1 MTKKILIVRS
11 SSLGDLVFVLP
22 AISDI
27 AKHYPGATID
37 WVVEEA
43 FAEIPSWHPAVNRVI
58 TISHRRWRKKWWSSE
73 ARSERAEFK
82 KIVRQT
88 KYDIVLDMQALMKS
102 VWVVRQT
109 LGERHGLD
117 WKSAR
122 ERIASLFYNKRHHVE
137 FWQPAVIRQRELAAL
152 ALGYSYEGPPDFA
165 LQAFTDGVE
174 IQNYAVVMPSASRD
188 DKLWPEEDWHAALD
202 LLVEHGLE
210 LRVLAGNAKEAE
222 RAAELVKKYPNVEF
236 LVGLPLK
243 EVAHQLAA
251 ARLMIGLDSGLT
263 HLSAALGRPTI
274 GIYCASTPV
283 RTPLTGAGMTASL
296 GDRGVPPSRDAVL
309 LKLNQALGES
319 KEDSSEET
327 SGEQVVKQPEF

>member
-11 SSLGDLVFVLP
+11 SSLGDLIFVLP

-27 AKHYPGATID
+27 AKHCPEVMID
-37 WVVEEA
+37 WVVEES
-43 FAEIPSWHPAVNRVI
+43 FADIPAWHPAVHQVI
-58 TISHRRWRKKWWSSE
+58 PISHRRWRKHWWSRE
-73 ARSERAEFK
+73 TRRERAAFRK
-82 KIVRQT
+82 KLRQT
-88 KYDIVLDMQALMKS
+88 HYDMVLDMQGLMKS
-102 VWVVRQT
+102 VWVVRQAI
-109 LGERHGLD
+109 GERHGLD

-122 ERIASLFYNKRHHVE
+122 ERLASLFYHQRHRVD
-137 FWQPAVIRQRELAAL
+137 FWQPAVTRQRELAAL
-152 ALGYSYEGPPDFA
+152 ALGYQYEGAPDFG
-165 LQAFTDGVE
+165 LQALTEGVE

-210 LRVLAGNAKEAE
+210 LRVLAGNDKEAA
-222 RAAELVKKYPNVEF
+222 RAAELVKHYPKVT
-236 LVGLPLK
+236 LLTALPLK

-296 GDRGVPPSRDAVL
+296 GDRGVPPSREVVL
-309 LKLNQALGES
+309 LKLKQALGA
-319 KEDSSEET
+319 SEE
-327 SGEQVVKQPEF
+327 SAADELLVEPAES

>member
-11 SSLGDLVFVLP
+11 SSLGDLIFVLP

-27 AKHYPGATID
+27 AKHCPEVMID
-37 WVVEEA
+37 WVVEES
-43 FAEIPSWHPAVNRVI
+43 FAEIPAWHPAVHQVI
-58 TISHRRWRKKWWSSE
+58 PISHRRWRKHWWSRE
-73 ARSERAEFK
+73 TRRERAAFRK
-82 KIVRQT
+82 KLRQT
-88 KYDIVLDMQALMKS
+88 HYDMVLDMQGLMKS
-102 VWVVRQT
+102 VWVVRQAI
-109 LGERHGLD
+109 GERHGLD
-117 WKSAR
+117 WKSVR
-122 ERIASLFYNKRHHVE
+122 ERLASLFYHQRHRVD
-137 FWQPAVIRQRELAAL
+137 FWQPAVTRQRELAAL
-152 ALGYSYEGPPDFA
+152 ALGYQYEGAPDFG
-165 LQAFTDGVE
+165 LQAFTEGVE

-210 LRVLAGNAKEAE
+210 LRVLAGNDKEAA
-222 RAAELVKKYPNVEF
+222 RAAELVKHYPKVT
-236 LVGLPLK
+236 LLTALPLK

-296 GDRGVPPSRDAVL
+296 GDRGVPPSREVVL
-309 LKLNQALGES
+309 LKLKQALGA
-319 KEDSSEET
+319 SEE
-327 SGEQVVKQPEF
+327 SAADELLVEPAES

>member
-11 SSLGDLVFVLP
+11 SSLGDLIFVLP

-27 AKHYPGATID
+27 AKHFPGATID

-58 TISHRRWRKKWWSSE
+58 TISHRRWRKNWWSSE
-73 ARSERAEFK
+73 SRRERAEFRK
-82 KIVRQT
+82 KVRQT

-109 LGERHGLD
+109 IGERHGLD

-122 ERIASLFYNKRHHVE
+122 ERLASIFYRKRHRVE

-152 ALGYSYEGPPDFA
+152 ALGYQYEGPPDFG

-174 IQNYAVVMPSASRD
+174 IQNYAVIMPSASRD

-202 LLVEHGLE
+202 LLVECGLE

-222 RAAELVKKYPNVEF
+222 RAAELVKKYPKVQF
-236 LVGLPLK
+236 LTGLPLK

-283 RTPLTGAGMTASL
+283 RTPLTGAGMAASL
-296 GDRGVPPSRDAVL
+296 GDRGVPPSRDAVI
-309 LKLNQALGES
+309 LKLNQALGISQQEAS
-319 KEDSSEET
+319 KEFSSET
-327 SGEQVVKQPEF
+327 TADLPES

>member
-11 SSLGDLVFVLP
+11 SSLGDLIFVLP

-27 AKHYPGATID
+27 AKHCPEVMID
-37 WVVEEA
+37 WVVEES
-43 FAEIPSWHPAVNRVI
+43 FAEIPAWHPAVHQVI
-58 TISHRRWRKKWWSSE
+58 PISHRRWRKHWWS
-73 ARSERAEFK
+73 RKTRRERAAFRK
-82 KIVRQT
+82 KLRQT
-88 KYDIVLDMQALMKS
+88 HYDMVLDMQGLMKS
-102 VWVVRQT
+102 VWVVRQAI
-109 LGERHGLD
+109 GERHGLD

-122 ERIASLFYNKRHHVE
+122 ERLASLFYHQRHRVD
-137 FWQPAVIRQRELAAL
+137 FWQPAVTRQRELAAL
-152 ALGYSYEGPPDFA
+152 ALGYQYEGAPDFG
-165 LQAFTDGVE
+165 LQAFTEGVE

-210 LRVLAGNAKEAE
+210 LRVLAGNDKEAA
-222 RAAELVKKYPNVEF
+222 RAAELVKHYPKVT
-236 LVGLPLK
+236 LLTALPLK

-296 GDRGVPPSRDAVL
+296 GDRGVPPSREVVL
-309 LKLNQALGES
+309 LKLKQALGA
-319 KEDSSEET
+319 SEE
-327 SGEQVVKQPEF
+327 SAADELLVEPAES

>member
-11 SSLGDLVFVLP
+11 SSLGDLIFVLP

-27 AKHYPGATID
+27 AKHCPEVMID
-37 WVVEEA
+37 WVVEES
-43 FAEIPSWHPAVNRVI
+43 FADIPAWHPAVHQVI
-58 TISHRRWRKKWWSSE
+58 PISHRRWRKHWWSRE
-73 ARSERAEFK
+73 TRRERAAFRK
-82 KIVRQT
+82 KLRQT
-88 KYDIVLDMQALMKS
+88 HYDMVLDMQGLMKS
-102 VWVVRQT
+102 VWVVRQAI
-109 LGERHGLD
+109 GERHGLD
-117 WKSAR
+117 WKSVR
-122 ERIASLFYNKRHHVE
+122 ERLASLFYHQRHRVD
-137 FWQPAVIRQRELAAL
+137 FWQPAVTRQRELAAL
-152 ALGYSYEGPPDFA
+152 ALGYQYEGAPDFG
-165 LQAFTDGVE
+165 LQAFTEGVE

-210 LRVLAGNAKEAE
+210 LRVLAGNAKEVA
-222 RAAELVKKYPNVEF
+222 RAAELVKHYPKVT
-236 LVGLPLK
+236 LLTALPLK

-296 GDRGVPPSRDAVL
+296 GDRGVPPSREVVL
-309 LKLNQALGES
+309 LKLKQALGA
-319 KEDSSEET
+319 SEE
-327 SGEQVVKQPEF
+327 SAADELLVKPAES

>member
-27 AKHYPGATID
+27 AKHFPGATID

-58 TISHRRWRKKWWSSE
+58 TISHRRWRKNWWSSE
-73 ARSERAEFK
+73 ARRERAEFRDK
-82 KIVRQT
+82 VRQS

-102 VWVVRQT
+102 AWVVRQT

-122 ERIASLFYNKRHHVE
+122 ERLASLFYHKRHRVE
-137 FWQPAVIRQRELAAL
+137 FWQPAVTRQRELAAL
-152 ALGYSYEGPPDFA
+152 ALGYQYEGPPDFG
-165 LQAFTDGVE
+165 LQAFTDGVAV
-174 IQNYAVVMPSASRD
+174 QNYAVVMPSASRE
-188 DKLWPEEDWHAALD
+188 DKLWPEDDWHAALD
-202 LLVEHGLE
+202 ILVEQGLE

-222 RAAELVKKYPNVEF
+222 RAAELVKKYPNVRF
-236 LVGLPLK
+236 LTALPLK

-296 GDRGVPPSRDAVL
+296 GDRGVPPSRDAVI
-309 LKLNQALGES
+309 LKLNQALGVSTDEA
-319 KEDSSEET
+319 SEEF
-327 SGEQVVKQPEF
+327 SAEALVERSES

>member
-11 SSLGDLVFVLP
+11 SSLGDLIFVLP

-27 AKHYPGATID
+27 AKHCPEVMID
-37 WVVEEA
+37 WVVEES
-43 FAEIPSWHPAVNRVI
+43 FAEIPAWHPAVHQVI
-58 TISHRRWRKKWWSSE
+58 PISHRRWRKHWWSRE
-73 ARSERAEFK
+73 TRRERAAFRK
-82 KIVRQT
+82 KLRQT
-88 KYDIVLDMQALMKS
+88 HYDMVLDMQGLMKS
-102 VWVVRQT
+102 VWVVRQAI
-109 LGERHGLD
+109 GERHGLD

-122 ERIASLFYNKRHHVE
+122 ERLASLFYHQRHRVD
-137 FWQPAVIRQRELAAL
+137 FWQPAVTRQRELAAL
-152 ALGYSYEGPPDFA
+152 ALGYQYEGAPDFG
-165 LQAFTDGVE
+165 LQAFTEGVE

-210 LRVLAGNAKEAE
+210 LRVLAGNDKEAA
-222 RAAELVKKYPNVEF
+222 RAAELVKHYPKVT
-236 LVGLPLK
+236 LLTALPLK

-296 GDRGVPPSRDAVL
+296 GDRGVPPSREVVL
-309 LKLNQALGES
+309 LKLKQALGA
-319 KEDSSEET
+319 SEE
-327 SGEQVVKQPEF
+327 SAADELLVEPAES

>member
-11 SSLGDLVFVLP
+11 SSLGDLIFVLP

-27 AKHYPGATID
+27 AKHCPEVMID
-37 WVVEEA
+37 WVVEES
-43 FAEIPSWHPAVNRVI
+43 FAEIPAWHPAVHQVI
-58 TISHRRWRKKWWSSE
+58 PISHRRWRKHWWSRE
-73 ARSERAEFK
+73 TRRERAAFRK
-82 KIVRQT
+82 KLRQT
-88 KYDIVLDMQALMKS
+88 HYDMVLDMQGLMKS
-102 VWVVRQT
+102 VWVVRQAI
-109 LGERHGLD
+109 GERHGLD
-117 WKSAR
+117 WKSVR
-122 ERIASLFYNKRHHVE
+122 ERLASLFYHQRHRVD
-137 FWQPAVIRQRELAAL
+137 FWQPAVTRQRELAAL
-152 ALGYSYEGPPDFA
+152 ALGYQYEGAPDFG
-165 LQAFTDGVE
+165 LQAFTEGVE

-210 LRVLAGNAKEAE
+210 LRVLAGNDKEAA
-222 RAAELVKKYPNVEF
+222 RAAELVKHYPKVT
-236 LVGLPLK
+236 LLTALPLK

-296 GDRGVPPSRDAVL
+296 GDRGVPPSREVVL
-309 LKLNQALGES
+309 LKLKQALGA
-319 KEDSSEET
+319 SEE
-327 SGEQVVKQPEF
+327 SAADELLVEQSES

>member
-11 SSLGDLVFVLP
+11 SSLGDLIFVLP
-22 AISDI
+22 AISDV
-27 AKHYPGATID
+27 AKHCPEVMID
-37 WVVEEA
+37 WVVEES
-43 FAEIPSWHPAVNRVI
+43 FADIPAWHPAVHQVI
-58 TISHRRWRKKWWSSE
+58 PISHRRWRKHWWSRE
-73 ARSERAEFK
+73 TRRERAAFRK
-82 KIVRQT
+82 KLRQT
-88 KYDIVLDMQALMKS
+88 HYDMVLDMQGLMKS
-102 VWVVRQT
+102 VWVVRQAI
-109 LGERHGLD
+109 GERHGLD

-122 ERIASLFYNKRHHVE
+122 ERLASLFYHQRHRVD
-137 FWQPAVIRQRELAAL
+137 FWQPAVTRQRELAAL
-152 ALGYSYEGPPDFA
+152 ALGYQYEGAPDFG
-165 LQAFTDGVE
+165 LQAFTEGVE

-210 LRVLAGNAKEAE
+210 LRVLAGNDKEAA
-222 RAAELVKKYPNVEF
+222 RAAELVKHYPKVT
-236 LVGLPLK
+236 LLTALPLK

-296 GDRGVPPSRDAVL
+296 GDRGVPPSREVVL
-309 LKLNQALGES
+309 LKLKQALGA
-319 KEDSSEET
+319 SEE
-327 SGEQVVKQPEF
+327 SAADELLVEQSES

>member
-11 SSLGDLVFVLP
+11 SSLGDLIFVLP

-27 AKHYPGATID
+27 AKHCPEVMID
-37 WVVEEA
+37 WVVEES
-43 FAEIPSWHPAVNRVI
+43 FADIPAWHPAVHQVI
-58 TISHRRWRKKWWSSE
+58 PISHRRWRKHWWSRE
-73 ARSERAEFK
+73 TRRERAAFRK
-82 KIVRQT
+82 KLRQT
-88 KYDIVLDMQALMKS
+88 HYDMVLDMQGLMKS
-102 VWVVRQT
+102 VWVVRQAI
-109 LGERHGLD
+109 GERHGLD
-117 WKSAR
+117 WKSVR
-122 ERIASLFYNKRHHVE
+122 ERLASLFYHQRHRVD
-137 FWQPAVIRQRELAAL
+137 FWQPAVTRQRELAAL
-152 ALGYSYEGPPDFA
+152 ALGYQYEGAPDFG
-165 LQAFTDGVE
+165 LQAFTEGVE

-210 LRVLAGNAKEAE
+210 LRVLAGNDKEAA
-222 RAAELVKKYPNVEF
+222 RAAELVKHYPKVT
-236 LVGLPLK
+236 LLTALPLK

-296 GDRGVPPSRDAVL
+296 GDRGVPPSREVVL
-309 LKLNQALGES
+309 LKLKQALGA
-319 KEDSSEET
+319 SEE
-327 SGEQVVKQPEF
+327 SAADELLVEPAES

>member
-11 SSLGDLVFVLP
+11 SSLGDLIFVLP

-27 AKHYPGATID
+27 AKHCPEVMID
-37 WVVEEA
+37 WVVEES
-43 FAEIPSWHPAVNRVI
+43 FADIPAWHPAVHQVI
-58 TISHRRWRKKWWSSE
+58 PISHRRWRKHWWSRE
-73 ARSERAEFK
+73 TRRERAAFRK
-82 KIVRQT
+82 KLRQT
-88 KYDIVLDMQALMKS
+88 HYDMVLDMQGLMKS
-102 VWVVRQT
+102 VWVVRQAI
-109 LGERHGLD
+109 GERHGLD
-117 WKSAR
+117 WKSVR
-122 ERIASLFYNKRHHVE
+122 ERLASLFYHQRHRVD
-137 FWQPAVIRQRELAAL
+137 FWQPAVTRQRELAAL
-152 ALGYSYEGPPDFA
+152 ALGYQYEGAPDFG
-165 LQAFTDGVE
+165 LQAFTEGVE

-210 LRVLAGNAKEAE
+210 LRVLAGNDKEAA
-222 RAAELVKKYPNVEF
+222 RAAELVKHYPKVK
-236 LVGLPLK
+236 LLTALPLK

-296 GDRGVPPSRDAVL
+296 GDRGVPPSREVVL
-309 LKLNQALGES
+309 LKLKQALGA
-319 KEDSSEET
+319 SEE
-327 SGEQVVKQPEF
+327 SAADELLVEQSES

>member
-11 SSLGDLVFVLP
+11 SSLGDLIFVLP

-27 AKHYPGATID
+27 AKHCPEVMID
-37 WVVEEA
+37 WVVEES
-43 FAEIPSWHPAVNRVI
+43 FDDIPAWHPAVHQVI
-58 TISHRRWRKKWWSSE
+58 PISHRRWRKHWWSRE
-73 ARSERAEFK
+73 TRRERAAFRK
-82 KIVRQT
+82 KLRQT
-88 KYDIVLDMQALMKS
+88 HYDMVLDMQGLMKS
-102 VWVVRQT
+102 VWVVRQAI
-109 LGERHGLD
+109 GERHGLD

-122 ERIASLFYNKRHHVE
+122 ERLASLFYHQRHRVD
-137 FWQPAVIRQRELAAL
+137 FWQPAVTRQRELAAL
-152 ALGYSYEGPPDFA
+152 ALGYQYEGAPDFG
-165 LQAFTDGVE
+165 LQAFTEGVE

-210 LRVLAGNAKEAE
+210 LRVLAGNDKEAA
-222 RAAELVKKYPNVEF
+222 RAAELVKHYPKVT
-236 LVGLPLK
+236 LLTALPLK

-296 GDRGVPPSRDAVL
+296 GDRGVPPSREVVL
-309 LKLNQALGES
+309 LKLKQALGA
-319 KEDSSEET
+319 SEE
-327 SGEQVVKQPEF
+327 SAADELLVEPAES

>member
-11 SSLGDLVFVLP
+11 SSLGDLIFVLP

-27 AKHYPGATID
+27 AKHCPEVMID
-37 WVVEEA
+37 WVVEES
-43 FAEIPSWHPAVNRVI
+43 FADIPAWHPAVHQVI
-58 TISHRRWRKKWWSSE
+58 PISYRRWRKHWWSRE
-73 ARSERAEFK
+73 TRRERAAFRK
-82 KIVRQT
+82 KLRQT
-88 KYDIVLDMQALMKS
+88 HYDMVLDMQGLMKS
-102 VWVVRQT
+102 VWVVRQAI
-109 LGERHGLD
+109 GERHGLD

-122 ERIASLFYNKRHHVE
+122 ERLASLFYHQRHRVD
-137 FWQPAVIRQRELAAL
+137 FWQPAVTRQRELAAL
-152 ALGYSYEGPPDFA
+152 ALGYQYEGAPDFG
-165 LQAFTDGVE
+165 LQAFTEGVE

-210 LRVLAGNAKEAE
+210 LRVLAGNDKEAA
-222 RAAELVKKYPNVEF
+222 RAAELVKHYPKVT
-236 LVGLPLK
+236 LLTALPLK

-296 GDRGVPPSRDAVL
+296 GDRGVPPSREVVL
-309 LKLNQALGES
+309 LKLKQALGA
-319 KEDSSEET
+319 SEE
-327 SGEQVVKQPEF
+327 SAADELLVEPAES

>member
-11 SSLGDLVFVLP
+11 SSLGDLIFVLP

-27 AKHYPGATID
+27 AKHCPEVMID
-37 WVVEEA
+37 WVVEES
-43 FAEIPSWHPAVNRVI
+43 FADIPAWHPAVHQVI
-58 TISHRRWRKKWWSSE
+58 PISHRRWRKHWWSRE
-73 ARSERAEFK
+73 TRRERAAFRK
-82 KIVRQT
+82 KLRQT
-88 KYDIVLDMQALMKS
+88 HYDMVLDMQGLMKS
-102 VWVVRQT
+102 VWVVRQAI
-109 LGERHGLD
+109 GERHGLD

-122 ERIASLFYNKRHHVE
+122 ERLASLFYHQRHRVD
-137 FWQPAVIRQRELAAL
+137 FWQPAVTRQRELAAL
-152 ALGYSYEGPPDFA
+152 ALGYQYEGAPDFG
-165 LQAFTDGVE
+165 LQAFTEGVE

-210 LRVLAGNAKEAE
+210 LRVLAGNDKEAA
-222 RAAELVKKYPNVEF
+222 RAAELVKHYPKVT
-236 LVGLPLK
+236 LLTALPLK

-296 GDRGVPPSRDAVL
+296 GDRGVPPSREVVL
-309 LKLNQALGES
+309 LKLKQALGA
-319 KEDSSEET
+319 SEE
-327 SGEQVVKQPEF
+327 SAADELLVEQSES

>member
-11 SSLGDLVFVLP
+11 SSLGDLIFVLP

-27 AKHYPGATID
+27 AKHCPEVMID
-37 WVVEEA
+37 WVVEES
-43 FAEIPSWHPAVNRVI
+43 FAEIPAWHPAVHQVI
-58 TISHRRWRKKWWSSE
+58 PISHRRWRKHWWSRE
-73 ARSERAEFK
+73 TRRERAAFRK
-82 KIVRQT
+82 KLRQT
-88 KYDIVLDMQALMKS
+88 HYDMVLDMQGLMKS
-102 VWVVRQT
+102 VWVVRQAI
-109 LGERHGLD
+109 GERHGLD

-122 ERIASLFYNKRHHVE
+122 ERLASLFYHQRHRVD
-137 FWQPAVIRQRELAAL
+137 FWQPAVTRQRELAAL
-152 ALGYSYEGPPDFA
+152 ALGYQYEGAPDFG
-165 LQAFTDGVE
+165 LQAFTEGVE

-210 LRVLAGNAKEAE
+210 LRVLAGNDKEAA
-222 RAAELVKKYPNVEF
+222 RAAELVKHYPKVT
-236 LVGLPLK
+236 LLTALPLK

-296 GDRGVPPSRDAVL
+296 GDRGVPPSREVVL
-309 LKLNQALGES
+309 LKLKQALGA
-319 KEDSSEET
+319 SEE
-327 SGEQVVKQPEF
+327 SAADELLVEQSES

>member
-11 SSLGDLVFVLP
+11 SSLGDLIFVLP

-27 AKHYPGATID
+27 AKHCPEVMID
-37 WVVEEA
+37 WVVEES
-43 FAEIPSWHPAVNRVI
+43 FADIPAWHPAVHQVI
-58 TISHRRWRKKWWSSE
+58 PISHRRWRKHWWSRE
-73 ARSERAEFK
+73 TRRERAAFRK
-82 KIVRQT
+82 KLRQT
-88 KYDIVLDMQALMKS
+88 HYDMVLDMQGLMKS
-102 VWVVRQT
+102 VWVVRQAI
-109 LGERHGLD
+109 GERHGLD
-117 WKSAR
+117 WKSVR
-122 ERIASLFYNKRHHVE
+122 ERLASLFYHQRHRVD
-137 FWQPAVIRQRELAAL
+137 FWQPAVTRQRELAAL
-152 ALGYSYEGPPDFA
+152 ALGYQYEGAPDFG
-165 LQAFTDGVE
+165 LQAFTEGVE

-210 LRVLAGNAKEAE
+210 LRVLAGNDKEAA
-222 RAAELVKKYPNVEF
+222 RAAELVKHYPKVT
-236 LVGLPLK
+236 LLTALPLK

-296 GDRGVPPSRDAVL
+296 GDRGVPPSREVVL
-309 LKLNQALGES
+309 LKLKQALGA
-319 KEDSSEET
+319 SEE
-327 SGEQVVKQPEF
+327 SAADELLVEQSES